1 MPQIQ
6 RRGIEGCCVS
16 SNFYDLG
23 GAHAKYRS
31 KNLEEFA
38 LKMVSLGYTN
48 FNIAITNQGQDVE
61 RKYLEELGF
70 KKVWASKIRKDYDG
84 ERITLHAAD
93 NTVLDEKL
101 APYRTLLKQRE
112 EERKKKELE
121 ELQKKMASAGEALTK
136 FFKERY
142 PTLPEKVSATDVH
155 SWLELFP
162 YASVD
167 TIAKSLLGKEAD
179 MSGFERR
186 WSYDGEIAR
195 GFNTR
200 LTTIHKRAEREAAL
214 KAAEQQPVVVI
225 GDADIFS
232 NPSTG
237 NKTEI
242 NTVPLSFT
250 PTSTVKKAKSGLMK
264 KRTTI
269 TGTTIR
275 RKRLL
280 Y

>member
-101 APYRTLLKQRE
+101 TPYRTLLKQRE
-112 EERKKKELE
+112 DERKKKELE

-136 FFKERY
+136 FFKEKF
-142 PTLPEKVSATDVH
+142 PTLPEKVSAAEVH
-155 SWLELFP
+155 VWLDQFP

-167 TIAKSLLGKEAD
+167 VIAKAFLGKEVD

-195 GFNTR
+195 GLNTR
-200 LTTIHKRAEREAAL
+200 LTTIRKKAEREAAL
-214 KAAEQQPVVVI
+214 KAAEQQPVVV
-225 GDADIFS
+225 AEVVPVAS
-232 NPSTG
+232 
-237 NKTEI
+237 
-242 NTVPLSFT
+242 VPLSFT

-269 TGTTIR
+269 TGTDYVLK
-275 RKRLL
+275 RKRRLM